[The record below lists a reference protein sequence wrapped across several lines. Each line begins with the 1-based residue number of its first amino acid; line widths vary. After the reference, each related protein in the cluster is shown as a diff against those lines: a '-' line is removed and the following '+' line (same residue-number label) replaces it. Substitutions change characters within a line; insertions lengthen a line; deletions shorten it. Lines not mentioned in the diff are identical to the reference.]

1 MDLPVELKSL
11 RKGLIN
17 IKHKYEKCFLWA
29 HVSHINP
36 YKEHPERVKKT
47 DKTIAEKLD
56 YHKIEFLM
64 QEKDFNKIEV
74 NKMYAVTCL
83 VMKISW
89 FFQFIFPIKNLK
101 AQ

>member
-1 MDLPVELKSL
+1 MLAILILPKNIQKEL
-11 RKGLIN
+11 
-17 IKHKYEKCFLWA
+17 
-29 HVSHINP
+29 
-36 YKEHPERVKKT
+36 KKT

-56 YHKIEFLM
+56 YHKIEFLV

-89 FFQFIFPIKNLK
+89 FFQFMFPIKNLK